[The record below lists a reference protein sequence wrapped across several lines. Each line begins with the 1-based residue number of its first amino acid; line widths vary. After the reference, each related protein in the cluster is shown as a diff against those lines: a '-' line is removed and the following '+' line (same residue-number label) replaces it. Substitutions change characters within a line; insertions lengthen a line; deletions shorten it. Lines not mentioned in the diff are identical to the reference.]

1 MMKKFEDR
9 SIKNT
14 EETK

>member
-1 MMKKFEDR
+1 MALIR

-14 EETK
+14 ESNWP